1 MVKLTQLPDLLI
13 HDVITDNFILQ
24 IVVLDSINGWN
35 GTEGLD
41 EVVFVVIEVFSNF
54 DRTENDSLFN
64 ELA

>member
-54 DRTENDSLFN
+54 DWTENDSLFN